1 MKQFANSVQHITGQE
16 LEVKAASDGNSMTVV
31 EQEMEALRTQ
41 VDKLSEEV
49 SDDIDML
56 NLRLTFCLGLAHR
69 AAK

>member
-1 MKQFANSVQHITGQE
+1 MKRFANSVQHITGQE

-31 EQEMEALRTQ
+31 EQEMEGLRTQ

-49 SDDIDML
+49 SDDVDML
-56 NLRLTFCLGLAHR
+56 NLQLTFCLGLAHR